1 MSRRTLKLSKKAKNK
16 TRSRKQCGGG
26 GWGYFGYDEKKDE
39 EHFRQFYKDLGL
51 GYRGGLED
59 ANHEK
64 VKETLKKLSK
74 NMFKKYDINAD
85 DELKRKLRRRQ
96 YKITNGM
103 VAILIKYGGL
113 DVNKPDEYGHTFL
126 YNALQHGDKDLT
138 IAKYLINRKG
148 TDLHVTTNA
157 GTYLHALARNK
168 NSVNNDGKI
177 NKEIGQAINYLRVT
191 KGLNTESLDEYKKN
205 FLHYI
210 KRNKSTLSN
219 NSSLEE
225 EYEKLKSTYQ
235 STKSSD
241 KKHSQSPITTR
252 SPVSLKPDD
261 EQITIVEK
269 IIKYTPDT
277 NPYKVLGLKMTSNTP
292 ITKDMITKAYRK
304 LSLQVHPDKCTILDD
319 HGANKCDAAFKLIN
333 NAYDSLITQY
343 NTI

>member
-1 MSRRTLKLSKKAKNK
+1 MFVGDS
-16 TRSRKQCGGG
+16 
-26 GWGYFGYDEKKDE
+26 
-39 EHFRQFYKDLGL
+39 LGL
-51 GYRGGLED
+51 
-59 ANHEK
+59 
-64 VKETLKKLSK
+64 
-74 NMFKKYDINAD
+74 
-85 DELKRKLRRRQ
+85 
-96 YKITNGM
+96 
-103 VAILIKYGGL
+103 LIAEIS
-113 DVNKPDEYGHTFL
+113 PT
-126 YNALQHGDKDLT
+126 T
-138 IAKYLINRKG
+138 IK
-148 TDLHVTTNA
+148 

-168 NSVNNDGKI
+168 NSVDNDGKI
-177 NKEIGQAINYLRVT
+177 NKVIGHVINHLRVT